1 MTALST
7 FSSSV
12 VWETLAHGGG
22 RLPSSR
28 GSTVILPKDVF
39 DQLVSDV
46 SARIERS
53 AVRVAR
59 RSQQTVALLSGTGL
73 YERVNEPEYRRAA
86 EVAELFRDGKVV
98 ANAGYLDVK
107 ALQGTIL
114 RAIREGECLVF
125 ELGWGQAKRP
135 VGGLK
140 TEGPDADL
148 AEIVAIARLATIMR
162 AIQLLLDQPVV
173 LRIVPGGRRFYEALF
188 TRPEAD
194 RAYNEQR
201 AVIAT
206 HFGQADKITIM
217 KDDEFDNTEDLL
229 QAWLATTEVASQFRP
244 SLSELRFVQFGIDW
258 EHVLELPKPP
268 HGLPPPGGLSSV
280 WPTLC
285 RADRDL
291 LLRQLSTAV
300 ILPGV
305 SGGSCGHLI
314 DEQTFARSVDWMA
327 AVSWESA
334 VKYSLLG
341 KITRRDVRPRSC
353 DPGVC
358 LLTVIE
364 KKDQPDVP
372 VVTLLGSRHGNFLPQ
387 NVVGIVQGD
396 RAEVRF
402 TVRMLVPE
410 DYTLVR
416 AHVLGE
422 GSQPLF
428 FTDLSW
434 EAATKVLQKTDIVS
448 MT

>member
-22 RLPSSR
+22 RLPWSR
-28 GSTVILPKDVF
+28 GSSVVLPTDGF
-39 DQLVSDV
+39 DQLASNI

-59 RSQQTVALLSGTGL
+59 RSQQTVDLLSGVDL
-73 YERVNEPEYRRAA
+73 YERVDEPEYRSAA
-86 EVAELFRDGKVV
+86 EVAELFRDGKVG
-98 ANAGYLDVK
+98 ANAGHLDVRT
-107 ALQGTIL
+107 LQGNIL
-114 RAIREGECLVF
+114 RAIREGDGLVF

-140 TEGPDADL
+140 AEGPDADF
-148 AEIVAIARLATIMR
+148 AEVVAIARLATITR
-162 AIQLLLDQPVV
+162 ATQLLLDQPVM

-201 AVIAT
+201 AAITA
-206 HFGQADKITIM
+206 HFGHADMITIA
-217 KDDEFDNTEDLL
+217 KDEFDDTEDLL
-229 QAWLATTEVASQFRP
+229 RARLTTTEVVSQPRP

-258 EHVLELPKPP
+258 EHVLELPEAP
-268 HGLPPPGGLSSV
+268 HGLSPPGGLSSV

-285 RADRDL
+285 RTDRDL
-291 LLRQLSTAV
+291 LLRQLATAV
-300 ILPGV
+300 VLPGV
-305 SGGSCGHLI
+305 SGEPCGHLI
-314 DEQTFARSVDWMA
+314 DEQTFASSVDWMA
-327 AVSWESA
+327 TVSWESA

-341 KITRRDVRPRSC
+341 KITRRDVGPRSWN
-353 DPGVC
+353 PRVC
-358 LLTVIE
+358 RLTVIE
-364 KKDQPDVP
+364 KKGQPDVP
-372 VVTLLGSRHGNFLPQ
+372 VLTLLGSRHGNFLPQ
-387 NVVGIVQGD
+387 NVVGIVRGD

-402 TVRMLVPE
+402 APRMSVPE
-410 DYTLVR
+410 HYTLVR
-416 AHVLGE
+416 TCVSGT